1 MTDITR
7 LTSHLKQRHTWEEM
21 LEFVA
26 REALDRC
33 DFKQVIEEMAEM
45 ACMTALEEKEAFRNF
60 AFGWFLKSMSPEQRK
75 QFHIW
80 NNRDDPPDE
89 GGIAA

>member
-7 LTSHLKQRHTWEEM
+7 LASYLKHRHTWEEM

-45 ACMTALEEKEAFRNF
+45 ACMTVLEEKEAFREF
-60 AFGWFLKSMSPEQRK
+60 AYDWFLKSMSAKQRE

-80 NNRDDPPDE
+80 NTRDDE